1 MMSKRFGW
9 LIGAM
14 LFLLAA
20 CGDEPPPSAGDPIES
35 ARRGLSALYSGDLN
49 GVDTY
54 FCDELVLDARR
65 IANQA
70 ALANGRIDFGTAKFE
85 IIARQSE
92 QNWTLSMVG
101 EYSIWSYDF
110 ENRKSAT
117 ADNPVLIGMQVEDAL
132 WKICAF
138 AEGGADN

>member
-1 MMSKRFGW
+1 MVKH
-9 LIGAM
+9 LICILGIA
-14 LFLLAA
+14 LFLLSA

-70 ALANGRIDFGTAKFE
+70 ALAGGRIDFGTTQFE
-85 IIARQSE
+85 VVARQSE

-101 EYSIWSYDF
+101 EYSIWSYNF
-110 ENRKSAT
+110 ENRKRAT

-138 AEGGADN
+138 AEGGTSD